1 MRLAGIEK
9 GGFYPFPNY
18 IVEAVGVAALPG
30 SSRRRR
36 AHARYC
42 SIPAPAKAKS
52 PAFWAGCST
61 AKPGAVSSS
70 PIAPRKPLPAWTSAT
85 APPGKAAL

>member
-30 SSRRRR
+30 SSSFQAGTR
-36 AHARYC
+36 AILLDPC
-42 SIPAPAKAKS
+42 
-52 PAFWAGCST
+52 AGE
-61 AKPGAVSSS
+61 G
-70 PIAPRKPLPAWTSAT
+70 
-85 APPGKAAL
+85 